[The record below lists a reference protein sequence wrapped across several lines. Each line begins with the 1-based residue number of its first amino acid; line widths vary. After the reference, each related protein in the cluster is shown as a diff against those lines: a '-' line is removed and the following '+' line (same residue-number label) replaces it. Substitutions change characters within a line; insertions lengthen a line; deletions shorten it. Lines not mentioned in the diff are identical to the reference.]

1 MEKLKPAK
9 MNDIL
14 KLLKG
19 SIDMHCHHG
28 PDPFEERSV
37 DALQVIRQAQAA
49 GMRAIVLKS
58 QLYDTSPL
66 AYIINQIVPDNV
78 CVGGICMDRT
88 IGGLNPYA
96 LEAAAQMGAKVVWMP
111 TSTYAN
117 ASGVIKN
124 PDYSGTGVAFSDDKG
139 KLLPAV
145 SDILD
150 IVKKYQMVLATGH
163 ISVSDTIVLVD
174 EARKKGITKI
184 VATHPTFAHSLEE
197 LRSLAKQGVFIE
209 YLAVTL
215 MDIDRLRKVEA
226 REIIESIKAVGA
238 EHSIFC
244 TDLGMAFNAVPV
256 EGMRVGICTM
266 LRYGLTEK
274 EIELMIK
281 VNPAELLGLN

>member
-1 MEKLKPAK
+1 
-9 MNDIL
+9 
-14 KLLKG
+14 
-19 SIDMHCHHG
+19 
-28 PDPFEERSV
+28 
-37 DALQVIRQAQAA
+37 
-49 GMRAIVLKS
+49 
-58 QLYDTSPL
+58 
-66 AYIINQIVPDNV
+66 
-78 CVGGICMDRT
+78 MDRS

-117 ASGVIKN
+117 ANGIMKN
-124 PDYSGTGVAFSDDKG
+124 PDVSGPGVAVSDDKG

-145 SDILD
+145 SDLLD
-150 IVKKYQMVLATGH
+150 IIKKFQMVLATGH
-163 ISVSDTIVLVD
+163 ISVSDTLTLVD

-197 LRSLAKQGVFIE
+197 LQSLAKKGVYIE

-215 MDIDRLRKVEA
+215 MDIDRLRKVEP
-226 REIIESIKAVGA
+226 REMIESIKAVGV

-281 VNPAELLGLN
+281 VNPAGLLDLDKIN